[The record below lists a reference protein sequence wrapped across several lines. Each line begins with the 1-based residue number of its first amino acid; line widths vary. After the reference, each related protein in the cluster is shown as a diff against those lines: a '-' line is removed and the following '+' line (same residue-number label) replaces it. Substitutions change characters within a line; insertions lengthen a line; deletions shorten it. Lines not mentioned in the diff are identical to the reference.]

1 VEPTN
6 LNAMER
12 GDEGVSLE
20 RARRLANALGVTL
33 DYFFGDDTKV
43 LEEVDPFLLVMKSY
57 TSSLS
62 QETKN
67 AITQVVKIFIDN
79 LQSSANTH

>member
-33 DYFFGDDTKV
+33 DYFFGDDTKI
-43 LEEVDPFLLVMKSY
+43 LEEVDPFLQTIKAC

-62 QETKN
+62 KEAKN
-67 AITQVVKIFIDN
+67 TIVKLIKVYVDS
-79 LQSSANTH
+79 L